1 MWQMNVSGGELV
13 LRAVLVYA
21 ALLVMMRLS
30 GKRTVGQLTPFDLLV
45 VMLVGEAA
53 GTSMTGD
60 EQSVQ
65 GGLLVCAILIALN
78 TLMGMLSAR
87 SLWAQRLLEG
97 EAVLIGRDGQ
107 IFDAVRK
114 KHRVSRNDIE
124 SALREADCSLA
135 DMRCMFLEA
144 DGKLSNL
151 QSSSDSKNNGSH

>member
-65 GGLLVCAILIALN
+65 GGLLMCAILIALN

-144 DGKLSNL
+144 DGKLSIL

>member
-30 GKRTVGQLTPFDLLV
+30 GKRTVGQL
-45 VMLVGEAA
+45 MLVGEAA

-144 DGKLSNL
+144 DGKLSIL